1 MVIVNSA
8 RFFFQIIEERFRL
21 PPSSEMHIPTDWG
34 EYIDFEEINQL
45 QDKMKLKISPLSGP
59 ISAGTSVA
67 FTRKKLINSNKLH
80 HH

>member
-1 MVIVNSA
+1 MSPYRPIYIGLYTSSTSVNVVIVNSA

-45 QDKMKLKISPLSGP
+45 
-59 ISAGTSVA
+59 
-67 FTRKKLINSNKLH
+67 
-80 HH
+80 